1 LSDKLRRFRD
11 HDYPVP
17 DTCLAWEAYG
27 AGFENVGSGGR
38 PVRVPVPKPGPRQI
52 LCRVDAVGLCFSD
65 VKMILAG
72 PNHPRILG
80 RDLAKDPTR
89 GGHELSL
96 TVAAVGTGEEGD
108 YKVGDRFILQ
118 ADVYHEGRGMAV
130 GYVIPGGM
138 AEYWLC
144 PEEVLRG
151 DEGSYLIPITK
162 DGMNLAEAAL
172 VEPWSCIEASYRIR
186 ARTAPRAGGRVLVV
200 DAAGGTDRP
209 EGLPG
214 DAEVVL
220 IEEGDPAATGDRIR
234 AAFEETRSGSQ
245 GGDKD
250 IFGDISSLPGFDDA
264 IVTGAGTGSREV
276 IEAALD
282 ALRRGGHL
290 CLLWAGGE
298 PGELPHEVTV
308 DVGRVHYQDLRIVAG
323 GTVDEAYNA
332 NVREDLKPGGTCFMT
347 GAGGPMGQMHVQR
360 AVEHEAPPAVVVV
373 SDLSRERLD
382 YTRERLGPVARERGV
397 ELVFLNPK
405 DFASPDEFERELMSH
420 AGPGGFD
427 DVNISAPAAFLV
439 GAAARQAG
447 PGCVV
452 NIFAGVPVGTRT
464 ELDLD
469 LVARKHVRMV
479 GSSGSRVSDMKAVVA
494 KVESGALN
502 TSRSLAAVGG
512 LAQLLEGLKALKGNR
527 FPGKT
532 VIYPGVPDL
541 PLTLVSET
549 PSTMPAVGGKLG
561 EGGIWTK
568 AAEEAF
574 LEGELVIPG

>member
-1 LSDKLRRFRD
+1 MSDKLRRFCD

-17 DTCLAWEAYG
+17 DTYLAWEVYG
-27 AGFENVGSGGR
+27 AGFESVGSGGR
-38 PVRVPVPKPGPRQI
+38 PVRVPVPKPGPRQV

-80 RDLAKDPTR
+80 RDLKNQPTR

-96 TVAAVGTGEEGD
+96 TVAAVGPGEEAD
-108 YKVGDRFILQ
+108 YRVGDRFILQ

-144 PEEVLRG
+144 PEEVLHG
-151 DEGSYLIPITK
+151 DEGSYLIPIAK

-186 ARTAPRAGGRVLVV
+186 ARTGPRAGGRVRVV
-200 DAAGGTDRP
+200 NAAGGTNRP
-209 EGLPG
+209 EGLPH
-214 DAEVVL
+214 DCEVVV
-220 IEEGDPAATGDRIR
+220 IDAGDPAAAAESIR
-234 AAFEETRSGSQ
+234 AALEATRGASR
-245 GGDKD
+245 GDGLD
-250 IFGDISSLPGFDDA
+250 IFGDIGSLPGFDDL
-264 IVTGAGTGSREV
+264 IVTGAGEHSRDLV
-276 IEAALD
+276 EAALE
-282 ALRRGGHL
+282 ALRRGGIL
-290 CLLWAGGE
+290 CLLG
-298 PGELPHEVTV
+298 PGELPHEVTI
-308 DVGRVHYQDLRIVAG
+308 DVGRVHYQDLGIVAG
-323 GTVDEAYNA
+323 DTVDGAYNA
-332 NVREDLKPGGTCFMT
+332 NVREELKAGGTCFMT

-360 AVEHEAPPAVVVV
+360 AVEHEAPPAIVVV
-373 SDLSRERLD
+373 SDLSQERLD

-405 DFASPDEFERELMSH
+405 DFASPDEFERDLMSH
-420 AGPGGFD
+420 AGPDGFD
-427 DVNISAPAAFLV
+427 DINISAPAAFLV
-439 GAAARQAG
+439 GAAVRQAG

-452 NIFAGVPVGTRT
+452 NIFAGVPVGTKT
-464 ELDLD
+464 GLDLD
-469 LVARKHVRMV
+469 PVARKHVRMV
-479 GSSGSRVSDMKAVVA
+479 GSSGSRVNDMKAVVA
-494 KVESGALN
+494 KVESSALN
-502 TSRSLAAVGG
+502 TSRSLAAIGG
-512 LAQLLEGLKALKGNR
+512 LAQLLEGLKALKENR

-549 PSTMPAVGGKLG
+549 PATMPAVGGKLS

-574 LEGELVIPG
+574 LERELVIPS